1 MKTLHTTAKQLT
13 ETYKDWSQHQERTMK
28 VDWSTE
34 WTYVDFLKW
43 FRLCLNTKINRTD
56 SRNTWRKMQD
66 EYQNNLSHDARIIR
80 DYQQYRIRNSGCN
93 LLNTKEMKA
102 RYPEINT
109 PNA

>member
-66 EYQNNLSHDARIIR
+66 EYQNNLSHDVRIIR
-80 DYQQYRIRNSGCN
+80 DYQQYRIRNSGSN

-102 RYPEINT
+102 LYPEINT
-109 PNA
+109 PPA